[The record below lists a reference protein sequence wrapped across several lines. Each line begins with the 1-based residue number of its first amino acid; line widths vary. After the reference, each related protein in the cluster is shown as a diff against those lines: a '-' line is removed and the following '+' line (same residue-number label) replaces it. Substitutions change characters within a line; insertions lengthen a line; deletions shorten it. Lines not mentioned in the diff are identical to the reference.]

1 MSKTQK
7 IIAVAI
13 LLFAVFVPHSIVSAN
28 AAPSRSVIWFSF
40 IHQAQTMPE
49 IEKFTVWVCED
60 ETCSSFSTIEQIP
73 NSEPMDFDNELYCFD
88 NWCRWQF
95 YPKNEDAGIAMYSD
109 KHLDPFYFRIL
120 VRFSDVERLSN
131 ILYGFPSEFGE
142 VEYYNVEI
150 RDKDLLLAFNESFQ
164 DPGLSGKFASY
175 FLTLLL
181 EPLSIFLFFTLV
193 WKLNFSETFRVSVLA
208 FIVNMI
214 SYPMIWTFFGSITK
228 FHTEINTLWG
238 FLFFFAG
245 VIFSGL
251 LFYSINTR
259 SKLARKIFAW
269 IISLLIFV
277 SICMLAL
284 LASAYGNSKFVV
296 SGFSVATAI
305 FFIEIVSVCYEGLFL
320 YYVNRKKMP
329 FGMLMLGSL
338 VMNMVSFVLGMVLL
352 Q

>member
-7 IIAVAI
+7 VIAVAI

-73 NSEPMDFDNELYCFD
+73 NSEPMQFDNELYCFD
-88 NWCRWQF
+88 NWCRLEF
-95 YPKNEDAGIAMYSD
+95 YPKNEDASIVLYSD
-109 KHLDPFYFRIL
+109 EHLDPFYFRIL

-150 RDKDLLLAFNESFQ
+150 RDKDLLLTFNKSFQ

-175 FLTLLL
+175 FLTLLV
-181 EPLSIFLFFTLV
+181 EPLSIFLLLILV
-193 WKLNFSETFRVSVLA
+193 WKLNFSEAFWISMLA
-208 FIVNMI
+208 LIVNLI

-238 FLFFFAG
+238 GIFFFAG
-245 VIFSGL
+245 AIFSGL
-251 LFYSINTR
+251 LFYSINNNK
-259 SKLARKIFAW
+259 SKPLRKILAW
-269 IISLLIFV
+269 ITFLLIFIA
-277 SICMLAL
+277 ICMLAL
-284 LASAYGNSKFVV
+284 LASAYGNSKFIVT
-296 SGFSVATAI
+296 GFSTATAI
-305 FFIEIVSVCYEGLFL
+305 FLIELISVCYEGLFL
-320 YYVNRKKMP
+320 YFVNRRRMP

-352 Q
+352 